1 MIKCIIFDFDGV
13 IIDSLKPTFLTW
25 KKISEEFNAKVK
37 INNIE
42 QYKKLFKNNII
53 KMLESIG
60 LSKKESKRSVE
71 IYIETLEKNPSKLF
85 KGIKRVLNKLS
96 KDYTLALVSG
106 SQEKVIKNKLKK
118 EKMLDLFK
126 VLIPIIK
133 LERNKPDPY
142 HINLAIKKLKINP
155 KEIIYIGDTVEDIK
169 AARRAGINKIVMV
182 SYGYSAKKSLEKYS
196 PSIIVD
202 SPPEILKAIKK
213 LNQKKNKK

>member
-142 HINLAIKKLKINP
+142 PRKASGCKMKTLHRN
-155 KEIIYIGDTVEDIK
+155 IGNKHSLPIAQPLIRRSGYEDISELK
-169 AARRAGINKIVMV
+169 VL
-182 SYGYSAKKSLEKYS
+182 SSAE
-196 PSIIVD
+196 SIWQD
-202 SPPEILKAIKK
+202 DPFL
-213 LNQKKNKK
+213 LNSASKMLLQIHSNE